1 MPAVVGAAPESES
14 SSTCMPVFRICNADE
29 DSIFNFVVA
38 LQESK
43 RTWNVFENGA
53 ILFIQS
59 FSWMIDCGLA
69 SVYLENI
76 QKLRACVIR
85 HFGLDKSTGQRQLKV
100 VPAVLPVLVRNK
112 VKARIF
118 SAYLELTAMIKDKN
132 LFPDLCGPIWTIYQ
146 LDSKDCGKSDK
157 SGGPDLAG
165 GS

>member
-14 SSTCMPVFRICNADE
+14 SSACMPVFRICNADE

-76 QKLRACVIR
+76 QKLRACDIR
-85 HFGLDKSTGQRQLKV
+85 HFAWPGQVHKT
-100 VPAVLPVLVRNK
+100 A
-112 VKARIF
+112 
-118 SAYLELTAMIKDKN
+118 SAQGCPSCLTCSGPEQGQGQN
-132 LFPDLCGPIWTIYQ
+132 LFGILGINRNDQ
-146 LDSKDCGKSDK
+146 R
-157 SGGPDLAG
+157 
-165 GS
+165 

>member
-1 MPAVVGAAPESES
+1 M
-14 SSTCMPVFRICNADE
+14 
-29 DSIFNFVVA
+29 A

-43 RTWNVFENGA
+43 RTWNVFENRA

-76 QKLRACVIR
+76 QKLRARVIR

-118 SAYLELTAMIKDKN
+118 LAYLELTNRND
-132 LFPDLCGPIWTIYQ
+132 Q
-146 LDSKDCGKSDK
+146 R
-157 SGGPDLAG
+157 
-165 GS
+165 

>member
-1 MPAVVGAAPESES
+1 MTEGFTAVFRSSIVAKVGAAPESES
-14 SSTCMPVFRICNADE
+14 SSACMPVFWICNADE

-38 LQESK
+38 LQKSK

-85 HFGLDKSTGQRQLKV
+85 HLAWTSPQDSVSSRMSQLSYLFWSGTRSRPESFGIHGINRNDQRYKFV
-100 VPAVLPVLVRNK
+100 
-112 VKARIF
+112 
-118 SAYLELTAMIKDKN
+118 S
-132 LFPDLCGPIWTIYQ
+132 
-146 LDSKDCGKSDK
+146 
-157 SGGPDLAG
+157 
-165 GS
+165 

>member
-1 MPAVVGAAPESES
+1 MPAMVGLAPESES
-14 SSTCMPVFRICNADE
+14 SSACMLVFRICNADE

-76 QKLRACVIR
+76 
-85 HFGLDKSTGQRQLKV
+85 
-100 VPAVLPVLVRNK
+100 
-112 VKARIF
+112 
-118 SAYLELTAMIKDKN
+118 
-132 LFPDLCGPIWTIYQ
+132 
-146 LDSKDCGKSDK
+146 
-157 SGGPDLAG
+157 
-165 GS
+165 

>member
-1 MPAVVGAAPESES
+1 MPAVVGAAPESKS
-14 SSTCMPVFRICNADE
+14 SSACMPVFRICNADE

-43 RTWNVFENGA
+43 RTWNVFENRA

-76 QKLRACVIR
+76 QKLRACDIR

-112 VKARIF
+112 VEARIF
-118 SAYLELTAMIKDKN
+118 SAYLELTTMIKDKN
-132 LFPDLCGPIWTIYQ
+132 LFPVLCGPIWTIYQ
-146 LDSKDCGKSDK
+146 LDSKD
-157 SGGPDLAG
+157 LAG

>member
-1 MPAVVGAAPESES
+1 
-14 SSTCMPVFRICNADE
+14 MPVFWICNADE

-76 QKLRACVIR
+76 QKLRACDIR

-100 VPAVLPVLVRNK
+100 VPAVLPVLVQNK
-112 VKARIF
+112 VEARIF
-118 SAYLELTAMIKDKN
+118 SAILGINRND
-132 LFPDLCGPIWTIYQ
+132 Q
-146 LDSKDCGKSDK
+146 R
-157 SGGPDLAG
+157 
-165 GS
+165 